1 VTRPGV
7 APDPSTLRHPV
18 EPAEWSRPDG
28 SGNTYTDADLLPPA
42 RGRTFLTLEPD
53 GSASRRAPGRD
64 DRRVRSEGR
73 WEVAGERLLVSFG
86 DQDELVFDVVSA
98 EPGRLALRPQTNHE

>member
-1 VTRPGV
+1 MTSPDAGRLAGTWAHVHEEDDAGVQVFRPG
-7 APDPSTLRHPV
+7 
-18 EPAEWSRPDG
+18 
-28 SGNTYTDADLLPPA
+28 DLPLPPA

-64 DRRVRSEGR
+64 DRGVRSQGR
-73 WEVAGERLLVSFG
+73 WEVTGERLLVSFG